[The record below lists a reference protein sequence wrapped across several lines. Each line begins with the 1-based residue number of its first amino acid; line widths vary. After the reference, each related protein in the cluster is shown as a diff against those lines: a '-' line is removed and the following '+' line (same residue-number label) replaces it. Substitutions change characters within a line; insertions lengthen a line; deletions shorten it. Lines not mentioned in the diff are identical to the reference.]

1 MTELNTQQEDLVLDQ
16 QRDMV
21 NEIDDGAM
29 DSWIHNHHLD
39 LVNEYIE
46 ENSDGFKEYYL
57 DLVNEYIEENS
68 DGFKEYCKNRW
79 DEVTE

>member
-46 ENSDGFKEYYL
+46 ENSDGFKEY
-57 DLVNEYIEENS
+57 
-68 DGFKEYCKNRW
+68 CKNRW